1 MGLDDSQLRTLH
13 ELLLQDRGVIISVRR
28 QSIEQLLKIR
38 EKEKDAL
45 LPKLTPIQQ
54 AKLQRVWFEHQ
65 QHQLELIDELSELAA
80 QPTP

>member
-45 LPKLTPIQQ
+45 LPKRTPIQQ
-54 AKLQRVWFEHQ
+54 AKLQRLWFEHQ
-65 QHQLELIDELSELAA
+65 QHQLELIDELSAVEAK
-80 QPTP
+80 PTP

>member
-1 MGLDDSQLRTLH
+1 MGLDDSQLHTLH

-54 AKLQRVWFEHQ
+54 AKLQRLWFEHQ
-65 QHQLELIDELSELAA
+65 QHQLELIDELSAVEAK
-80 QPTP
+80 PTP

>member
-54 AKLQRVWFEHQ
+54 AKLQRLWFEHQ
-65 QHQLELIDELSELAA
+65 QHQLELIDELSAVEEK
-80 QPTP
+80 PTP